1 MPAPFP
7 EHGLSLTRAG
17 LALVTDSDGT
27 ITGRDAGGLY
37 RRDRRIVLEMRLL
50 VDGSAPPQLSGTRTA
65 ASADRLTYG
74 YWSEA
79 PDPQAIIVRERSLD
93 TGYREDIT
101 VQGFREPVS
110 VQIEVQLV
118 PGNATVY
125 HLDEEDR
132 TRLDGTLQDATLW
145 AEGADVTAS
154 GLTANLAVQSACSA
168 TFTWGIDLG
177 ADLPD
182 ARAVAAVRGSDPR
195 LQPALEHAAWD
206 LEALTVIDPATGRPF
221 VAAGAPHFLAA
232 FGRDT
237 LNASRLAMIA
247 DPGLSLDTLE
257 LLAAY
262 QGRDRHDLT
271 LEAPGGILHE
281 LRIGDM
287 GVFGLD
293 PGTAYY
299 GSIDSTPLFVVTLAE
314 ALHWGAPRDRVRNL
328 LPAARTA
335 LEWCR
340 THTDGLGFLQSVP
353 HQTGLGNQAWKDSG
367 DSIVRPDGSVVV
379 GANSP
384 VEVQGYLHQA
394 LLGLSDLEAAVGDPG
409 AAASLRQEAAVL
421 AGRFHRHF
429 VLAGNPALVAMALDA
444 DGAPIGVKAS
454 NAGHLLAT
462 ELIDDDL
469 AERLA
474 DRLMSRD
481 EFSGWG
487 IRTLAASET
496 AYNPLGY
503 HIGAVWPHD
512 NALILRGLVRRG
524 LDHHARRL
532 AGAVIDLAAAEH
544 YQLPELLGGFDRD
557 RFPEPV
563 PYPAS
568 GRPQAWAAAVPYQ
581 VVTSLLGLQPA
592 LHRDELRLRP
602 ILGADQQIVVENLRL
617 GGRSLM
623 IEAHGAD
630 ATVTGDTGG
639 LTVTIG

>member
-1 MPAPFP
+1 MPAPLP
-7 EHGLSLTRAG
+7 EPGLSLTRAG

-37 RRDRRIVLEMRLL
+37 RRDRRIVSEMRLL
-50 VDGSAPPQLSGTRTA
+50 VDGSAPARLSGTRTA
-65 ASADRLTYG
+65 ASADRLTFG

-79 PDPQAIIVRERSLD
+79 PDPQAIIVRERFLD
-93 TGYREDIT
+93 TGYREVIS
-101 VQGFREPVS
+101 VQSFREPVS
-110 VQIEVQLV
+110 LHIEVRLV

-132 TRLDGTLQDATLW
+132 TGLGGTLRDATLW
-145 AEGADVTAS
+145 AEGAEVTAHTVRAD
-154 GLTANLAVQSACSA
+154 LTADPGEGAA
-168 TFTWGIDLG
+168 FTWGIELG
-177 ADLPD
+177 ATLPD
-182 ARAVAAVRGSDPR
+182 ARAAASIRGSDPR
-195 LQPALEHAAWD
+195 LRPALEHAAWD
-206 LEALTVIDPATGRPF
+206 LEALTVIDPNTGRPF

-247 DPGLSLDTLE
+247 NPERSLDTLD

-262 QGRDRHDLT
+262 QGRARHDLT

-287 GVFGLD
+287 GVFGLE
-293 PGTAYY
+293 PGTAYF

-314 ALHWGAPRDRVRNL
+314 ALYWGAPRDRVRSL
-328 LPAARTA
+328 LPAARAA

-340 THTDGLGFLQSVP
+340 SHTDELGFLQSVP
-353 HQTGLGNQAWKDSG
+353 HRTGLGNQAWKDSG
-367 DSIVRPDGSVVV
+367 DSVVRPDGTVVL
-379 GANSP
+379 GATSP

-394 LLGLSDLEAAVGDPG
+394 LLGLSDVEATVGDPG
-409 AAASLRQEAAVL
+409 ARASLLQEAALL
-421 AGRFHRHF
+421 AERFQRHF
-429 VLAGNPALVAMALDA
+429 VLAGDPVLVAMALDA

-462 ELIDDDL
+462 ELIDDGL

-487 IRTLAASET
+487 IRTLAASEA

-503 HIGAVWPHD
+503 HVGAVWPHD
-512 NALILRGLVRRG
+512 NALILRGLVQRG

-532 AGAVIDLAAAEH
+532 AGAAIDLVAAEH

-557 RFPEPV
+557 HFPEPV

-581 VVTSLLGLQPA
+581 IITSLLGLRPA
-592 LHRDELRLRP
+592 LHRDKLRLRP
-602 ILGADQQIVVENLRL
+602 ILSPDQHIVVEDLRL
-617 GGRSLM
+617 GGRSLT
-623 IEAHGAD
+623 IEARGTD
-630 ATVTGDTGG
+630 ATVTGDTDD
-639 LTVTIG
+639 LDITVG

>member
-17 LALVTDSDGT
+17 LALVTSSDGT
-27 ITGRDAGGLY
+27 ITGQDAGGLY
-37 RRDRRIVLEMRLL
+37 RRDRRIVSEMRLL
-50 VDGSAPPQLSGTRTA
+50 VDGSPPAQLSGIRTA
-65 ASADRLTYG
+65 ASSDRLTYS
-74 YWSEA
+74 YWNEA

-93 TGYREDIT
+93 TGYREAIS

-110 VQIEVQLV
+110 LQIEIRLV

-125 HLDEEDR
+125 HLDDEDR
-132 TRLDGTLQDATLW
+132 TQTGDTLAEATLW
-145 AEGADVTAS
+145 AEGAEVTANTV
-154 GLTANLAVQSACSA
+154 TAELAVDPGERAA
-168 TFTWGIDLG
+168 FTWGIDLSVTM
-177 ADLPD
+177 PVP
-182 ARAVAAVRGSDPR
+182 RAATSVRGSDPR

-206 LEALTVIDPATGRPF
+206 LEALTVIDPNTARPF
-221 VAAGAPHFLAA
+221 VAAGAPHFLAV

-247 DPGLSLDTLE
+247 NPERSLDTLD

-262 QGRDRHDLT
+262 QGRTRHDLT

-287 GVFGLD
+287 GVFGLE

-314 ALHWGAPRDRVRNL
+314 ALHWGAPLDRIQRL

-335 LEWCR
+335 MVWCR
-340 THTDGLGFLQSVP
+340 AHTDELGFLQSVP
-353 HQTGLGNQAWKDSG
+353 HQTGLGNQSWKDSG
-367 DSIVRPDGSVVV
+367 DSIVRPDGTVVV
-379 GANSP
+379 GAYSP
-384 VEVQGYLHQA
+384 VEVQGYVHQA
-394 LLGLSDLEAAVGDPG
+394 LLGLAEVEAAAGNLG
-409 AAASLRQEAAVL
+409 AEASLRREAA
-421 AGRFHRHF
+421 AFAERFLQHF
-429 VLAGNPALVAMALDA
+429 VLADNTALIAMALDA
-444 DGAPIGVKAS
+444 DGTPIGVRAS
-454 NAGHLLAT
+454 NAGRLLAT

-474 DRLMSRD
+474 DRLMSGD

-487 IRTLAASET
+487 IRTLAESEA

-503 HIGAVWPHD
+503 HIGSVWPHD
-512 NALILRGLVRRG
+512 NAMILQGLARRG

-532 AGAVIDLAAAEH
+532 ASALIDLAAAEH
-544 YQLPELLGGFDRD
+544 YQLPELLGGFSRD
-557 RFPEPV
+557 HFPEPV

-602 ILGADQQIVVENLRL
+602 ILEADQRIVVDDLRL
-617 GGRSLM
+617 GGRSLT
-623 IEAHGAD
+623 IEARGAD
-630 ATVTGDTGG
+630 ATVTGDTDG
-639 LTVTIG
+639 LTITIG